1 MRLPVRLAGR
11 IGLLAFSVA
20 VAAVATVA
28 TAKAQQPE
36 LQGGGLAPAPPQI
49 TRIDAAQS
57 VGTTEGAPQPFG
69 FESEVVCFGYIGSD
83 DESFIAQVVGAENS
97 AEQTDFTEHN
107 LLYLDAGADRGMTVG
122 DEFWIVTPQDEVL
135 HPMSGQSM
143 GRFYQYRGRAV
154 LVCLEGRTATVRVSV
169 ACTDIP
175 MGSFLKPYEPVPI
188 PLGRREPACKHCDP
202 PSGKA
207 SGRIVYT
214 RDGVIALGNDNDVLI
229 DLGVAEGIQPG
240 DQLSIFRYATGSDY
254 GIRPQGSYWVYTPPP
269 AGVEIPRTYL
279 GDMAILYVGDRWA
292 MGRIIDARRLIEV
305 GDQVELK

>member
-1 MRLPVRLAGR
+1 MRLPVRLAGGF
-11 IGLLAFSVA
+11 GLLAFSA
-20 VAAVATVA
+20 GVAAVQ
-28 TAKAQQPE
+28 AQQPE
-36 LQGGGLAPAPPQI
+36 LQGGALAPAPPQI
-49 TRIDAAQS
+49 TRVESAVS

-69 FESEVVCFGYIGSD
+69 YESEVVCFGYIGSH
-83 DESFIAQVVGAENS
+83 DEEFIAQVVGAENV

-107 LLYLDAGADRGMTVG
+107 LLYLDAGHDRGLRPG
-122 DEFWIVTPQDEVL
+122 DEFWIVTPEDEVL

-143 GRFYQYRGRAV
+143 GWFYQYRGRAV
-154 LVCLEGRTATVRVSV
+154 LVCLEGRTATVRVTH

-188 PLGRREPACKHCDP
+188 PLGRRDPACKPCDP
-202 PSGKA
+202 ASGKA

-214 RDGVIALGNDNDVLI
+214 RDGVVALGNDSDVFI
-229 DLGVAEGIQPG
+229 DLGVAQPG
-240 DQLSIFRYATGSDY
+240 DQLSIFRYATATDY

-269 AGVEIPRTYL
+269 PGVEIPRTYL

-292 MGRIIDARRLIEV
+292 MGRIIDSRRLIEV

>member
-1 MRLPVRLAGR
+1 MRLPVRLAGGF
-11 IGLLAFSVA
+11 GLLAFSA
-20 VAAVATVA
+20 GVAAVQ
-28 TAKAQQPE
+28 AQQPE
-36 LQGGGLAPAPPQI
+36 LSGGGLAPAPPQI
-49 TRIDAAQS
+49 TRVESAPS

-83 DESFIAQVVGAENS
+83 DEGFIAQVVGAENS

-107 LLYLDAGADRGMTVG
+107 LLYLDAGHDRGLRPG
-122 DEFWIVTPQDEVL
+122 DEFWIVTPGDEVL
-135 HPMSGQSM
+135 HPMNGQSM
-143 GRFYQYRGRAV
+143 GRFYQYRGRAS
-154 LVCLEGRTATVRVSV
+154 LVCLEGRTATVRVTH

-188 PLGRREPACKHCDP
+188 PLGRRDPACKPCDP
-202 PSGKA
+202 PSGKP

-214 RDGVIALGNDNDVLI
+214 RDGVVALGNDNDVFI
-229 DLGVAEGIQPG
+229 DLGVAQGVQPG

-269 AGVEIPRTYL
+269 PGVEIPRTYL

-292 MGRIIDARRLIEV
+292 MGRIIDSRRLIEV

>member
-11 IGLLAFSVA
+11 IGLLAFSA
-20 VAAVATVA
+20 GLAALAA
-28 TAKAQQPE
+28 RAQQPE
-36 LQGGGLAPAPPQI
+36 LQGGGLTQAPPQI
-49 TRIDAAQS
+49 TRIEAAQAA
-57 VGTTEGAPQPFG
+57 GTTEGAPQPFG
-69 FESEVVCFGYIGSD
+69 YESEVVCFGYIGPD
-83 DESFIAQVVGAENS
+83 DEGFIAQVVGAENS
-97 AEQTDFTEHN
+97 AEQTDYTEHN
-107 LLYLDAGADRGMTVG
+107 LLYLDAGADRGMRVG

-154 LVCLEGRTATVRVSV
+154 LVCLEGRTATVQVTL

-188 PLGRREPACKHCDP
+188 PLGRKEPACKPCDP

-207 SGRIVYT
+207 NGRIVYT

-229 DLGVAEGIQPG
+229 DLGLAQGIQPG
-240 DQLSIFRYATGSDY
+240 DQLSIFRYATGADY

-269 AGVEIPRTYL
+269 PGVEIPRTYL

>member
-1 MRLPVRLAGR
+1 MRLPVRLSGR
-11 IGLLAFSVA
+11 IGLLAVSA
-20 VAAVATVA
+20 GVAAAGA
-28 TAKAQQPE
+28 LAQQPE

-49 TRIDAAQS
+49 TRADTLPA

-69 FESEVVCFGYIGSD
+69 YESEVVCFGYIGSD
-83 DESFIAQVVGAENS
+83 NEGFIAQVIGAENS

-107 LLYLDAGADRGMTVG
+107 LLYLDAGHDRGIKPG
-122 DEFWIVTPQDEVL
+122 DEFWIVTPADEVL
-135 HPMSGQSM
+135 HPMTGQAM
-143 GRFYQYRGRAV
+143 GRFYQYRGRATT
-154 LVCLEGRTATVRVSV
+154 VCIEGRTATVQVSV

-188 PLGRREPACKHCDP
+188 PLGRRDPACKPCDP
-202 PSGKA
+202 PTGKA
-207 SGRIVYT
+207 TGRIVYT
-214 RDGVIALGNDNDVLI
+214 RDGVIALGNDSDVLI
-229 DLGVAEGIQPG
+229 DLGLAEGIQPG
-240 DQLSIFRYATGSDY
+240 DQLSIFRYATGADY

-292 MGRIIDARRLIEV
+292 MGRIIDSRRLIEV